1 MIFDHLNQGFIFGH
15 LVGLSGIL
23 MGIESSRTAERV
35 YEQLMQ
41 VPLGRVTTYGALA
54 KAAGIPK
61 ASRLVGAIM
70 RGNPNAP
77 RVPCHRVVRS
87 DGGIGGYSGSAEE
100 NIKKKIAMLASEGVK
115 VKDGKVQD
123 FDAVF
128 FDDFSEK

>member
-1 MIFDHLNQGFIFGH
+1 VIFDPLIQDFIFGH

-23 MGIESSRTAERV
+23 LGIESSRTAERV
-35 YEQLMQ
+35 YDQLMQ
-41 VPLGRVTTYGALA
+41 VPRGRVTTYGALA

-123 FDAVF
+123 FEAVF

>member
-1 MIFDHLNQGFIFGH
+1 VISDHLNQGFIFGH
-15 LVGLSGIL
+15 RVGSSEIL
-23 MGIESSRTAERV
+23 MGIESSKKAERV
-35 YEQLMQ
+35 YELLKQ
-41 VPLGRVTTYGALA
+41 VPRGRVTTYGALA
-54 KAAGIPK
+54 KAAGMPK

-100 NIKKKIAMLASEGVK
+100 NIRKKIAMLTSEGVK
-115 VKDGKVQD
+115 TKDGKVQD
-123 FDAVF
+123 FETVF

>member
-1 MIFDHLNQGFIFGH
+1 M
-15 LVGLSGIL
+15 L
-23 MGIESSRTAERV
+23 MSIDSSRTAERV
-35 YEQLMQ
+35 YELLKQ
-41 VPLGRVTTYGALA
+41 VPPGRVTTYGALA

-87 DGGIGGYSGSAEE
+87 DGGIGGYSGSDEE
-100 NIKKKIAMLASEGVK
+100 NIKKKISILATEGVK

-123 FDAVF
+123 FEKVF
-128 FDDFSEK
+128 FDDFSKK

>member
-1 MIFDHLNQGFIFGH
+1 
-15 LVGLSGIL
+15 
-23 MGIESSRTAERV
+23 MGIETSKTATRV
-35 YEQLMQ
+35 YALLQQ
-41 VPLGRVTTYGALA
+41 VPSGRVTTYGALA

-100 NIKKKIAMLASEGVK
+100 NIKKKVSLLASEGVK
-115 VKDGKVQD
+115 VKDSKVQD
-123 FDAVF
+123 FDTVF
-128 FDDFSEK
+128 FDEFSKK